1 MIGDTGTRGEVLK
14 ERAERAEGGGSA
26 MAGQQLNPQMI
37 PQLGVSGLAALP
49 PGKLASEH
57 DFLRLLFHQQHYN
70 LTGFQG
76 VPSIC
81 CKVDSKTKRTRCKE
95 ASDLTTP
102 WSETRA
108 GCIQSGNPCLM
119 AKIKKNW
126 EEAHPPTKD
135 LDLHIL
141 RSLVKIKT
149 NFDKKKRHGF
159 SEGEVESLKT
169 TTVNL
174 APSDWESRILADRL
188 TSAAQHLV
196 KINIMRD
203 YLSAGGT
210 RFVQAGDEIFP

>member
-1 MIGDTGTRGEVLK
+1 
-14 ERAERAEGGGSA
+14 
-26 MAGQQLNPQMI
+26 
-37 PQLGVSGLAALP
+37 
-49 PGKLASEH
+49 
-57 DFLRLLFHQQHYN
+57 
-70 LTGFQG
+70 
-76 VPSIC
+76 
-81 CKVDSKTKRTRCKE
+81 
-95 ASDLTTP
+95 
-102 WSETRA
+102 
-108 GCIQSGNPCLM
+108 M

-141 RSLVKIKT
+141 RSLVEIKT

>member
-1 MIGDTGTRGEVLK
+1 
-14 ERAERAEGGGSA
+14 
-26 MAGQQLNPQMI
+26 MARQQLNPQMI
-37 PQLGVSGLAALP
+37 PHLGVSGLPAVP

-70 LTGFQG
+70 LMGFQG
-76 VPSIC
+76 VPSVC

-95 ASDLTTP
+95 VSDPTTP

-108 GCIQSGNPCLM
+108 GCIQSGNPCLI

-126 EEAHPPTKD
+126 EEAHLPIKD
-135 LDLHIL
+135 CDSHII
-141 RSLVKIKT
+141 RSLVKIKS
-149 NFDKKKRHGF
+149 NFDKKKGRGF
-159 SEGEVESLKT
+159 SEGEVESLKA

-188 TSAAQHLV
+188 TSAAQHIV

-203 YLSAGGT
+203 YLSADGT
-210 RFVQAGDEIFP
+210 RFVQARDDTFSYD

>member
-1 MIGDTGTRGEVLK
+1 
-14 ERAERAEGGGSA
+14 

-37 PQLGVSGLAALP
+37 PHLGVSGLAAVP
-49 PGKLASEH
+49 PRKLASEH
-57 DFLRLLFHQQHYN
+57 DVLRLLFHQQHYN

-95 ASDLTTP
+95 VSDPTIP
-102 WSETRA
+102 WCETRA
-108 GCIQSGNPCLM
+108 GCIQSGNPCLI
-119 AKIKKNW
+119 AKVKKSW
-126 EEAHPPTKD
+126 EEAHLPIKD
-135 LDLHIL
+135 CDSQII
-141 RSLVKIKT
+141 RSLVRIKS

-159 SEGEVESLKT
+159 SEGELESLKA

-188 TSAAQHLV
+188 TSAAQHIV

-203 YLSAGGT
+203 YLSADGT
-210 RFVQAGDEIFP
+210 RFVQARDNTFSYD